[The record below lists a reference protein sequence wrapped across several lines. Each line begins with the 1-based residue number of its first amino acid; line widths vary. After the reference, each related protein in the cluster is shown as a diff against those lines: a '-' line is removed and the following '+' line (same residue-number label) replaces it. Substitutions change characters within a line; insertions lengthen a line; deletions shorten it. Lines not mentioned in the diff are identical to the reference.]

1 MITLTEKAIH
11 EIKRIQTSSTEESS
25 GMLRVMVTGGGC
37 SGLSYKLGFDK
48 QPPAENDKILEVGG
62 VKVVVDSKSS
72 LFLQGTELD
81 FTDGLNGKGFIFSNP
96 NAKKTCGCGNSF
108 ST

>member
-1 MITLTEKAIH
+1 MITLTEKAVH
-11 EIKRIQTSSTEESS
+11 EIKRIQTSTAEAGQS
-25 GMLRVMVTGGGC
+25 MLRVMVTGGGC
-37 SGLSYKLGFDK
+37 SGLSYKLGFDT
-48 QPPAENDKILEVGG
+48 QPPAENDKILELNG